1 MSFLHELW
9 LNYSCRV
16 VTVFLTP
23 SSYFRSCISASD
35 PYCAWNKETRR
46 CVSVLS
52 SRSVTSIKKKI
63 CKTNFSSGLCNNPK
77 LFSNLPSGGEPR
89 VLQSEMMRT
98 SSQTSEV
105 HSGSKWIRCDILKSF
120 AFLKYSFQRFKQIE
134 ERLEYLSKDNRS
146 VSITCSV

>member
-1 MSFLHELW
+1 ML
-9 LNYSCRV
+9 
-16 VTVFLTP
+16 
-23 SSYFRSCISASD
+23 
-35 PYCAWNKETRR
+35 
-46 CVSVLS
+46 
-52 SRSVTSIKKKI
+52 
-63 CKTNFSSGLCNNPK
+63 TNFSSGLCNNPK

-105 HSGSKWIRCDILKSF
+105 HSGSKWIRCDILKPF
-120 AFLKYSFQRFKQIE
+120 AFFKYSFQRFKQIE